1 MSIDKSISRRS
12 VMKAGAAGLAL
23 TGAVG
28 IAPKYIRPAF
38 ASGLAPGMT
47 GGPTGFEGAERFQ

>member
-1 MSIDKSISRRS
+1 MSLNKRISRRS

-23 TGAVG
+23 TSAVG
-28 IAPKYIRPAF
+28 IAPKFIRPAY

-47 GGPTGFEGAERFQ
+47 GGGNRIRRR